1 MTTTNTNTSKRNSI
15 VTLFVLFVVMFLSTS
30 TVFGQEVNEVKETK
44 NKVSI
49 VEPTTEMVSTEN
61 SVAAS
66 TTEFAV
72 WFVGS
77 VNKTST
83 AKKGTLSFGRKQ
95 LINSGITT
103 NKVLIKTVLKK
114 IVGQESSVA

>member
-1 MTTTNTNTSKRNSI
+1 MPTTNTNTSKRNSI

-30 TVFGQEVNEVKETK
+30 TVFGQEVNEVKEIKET
-44 NKVSI
+44 VSI
-49 VEPTTEMVSTEN
+49 VKPTTEMVSTEN

-83 AKKGTLSFGRKQ
+83 AKKGALSFGRKQ

-114 IVGQESSVA
+114 IIGQESSVA

>member
-1 MTTTNTNTSKRNSI
+1 MTTTNTNTQKRNSI

-44 NKVSI
+44 NEVSI

-61 SVAAS
+61 SVAAT

-77 VNKTST
+77 VNKTSNDKP
-83 AKKGTLSFGRKQ
+83 ATLSFGRKQ

>member
-1 MTTTNTNTSKRNSI
+1 MTTTNTNTQKRNSI

-30 TVFGQEVNEVKETK
+30 TVFGQEVKETK
-44 NKVSI
+44 NEVSI

-61 SVAAS
+61 SVAAT

-77 VNKTST
+77 VNKTSNDKP
-83 AKKGTLSFGRKQ
+83 ATLSFGRKQ

>member
-30 TVFGQEVNEVKETK
+30 TVFGQETK
-44 NKVSI
+44 NEVSI
-49 VEPTTEMVSTEN
+49 VEPTTEN

-83 AKKGTLSFGRKQ
+83 AKKETLSFGRKQ

>member
-1 MTTTNTNTSKRNSI
+1 MTTTNTNTQKRNSI

-30 TVFGQEVNEVKETK
+30 TVFGQETKKE
-44 NKVSI
+44 VSI

-83 AKKGTLSFGRKQ
+83 SKKGALSFGRKQ

-103 NKVLIKTVLKK
+103 NKVLIKSVLKK

>member
-1 MTTTNTNTSKRNSI
+1 MTTSNTNAKKNNSI
-15 VTLFVLFVVMFLSTS
+15 VGIVALFVCMFLSTS
-30 TVFGQEVNEVKETK
+30 TVFGQETK
-44 NKVSI
+44 NEVSI